1 MFTEMGWLDSNYN
14 FDNATAEA
22 DVLSLPANVQILT
35 WLKNVH
41 YRDIFKVSA
50 QISWEGLD
58 QCIQDSLAMAAQE
71 EWFQKCQS
79 KYSDEEMAR

>member
-1 MFTEMGWLDSNYN
+1 M
-14 FDNATAEA
+14 
-22 DVLSLPANVQILT
+22 
-35 WLKNVH
+35 
-41 YRDIFKVSA
+41 KVSA